1 LESFWSSYPHAI
13 CKTFWRTSEARE
25 WRIRWGSFSLYGV
38 KLHMV
43 CATNRVPISYELIAA
58 NVAEVRLTEELLE
71 EASGILVPKEDPARR
86 LLGDL
91 AYQSEASERELAKHG
106 MALVTE
112 RARQYGVRQQVE
124 IAFSSLKRVFGVD
137 ETLATTLTGL
147 ATRLAAKITAY
158 TYAFYV
164 NRLLGRPQG
173 RMKDLSA

>member
-112 RARQYGVRQQVE
+112 RAGN
-124 IAFSSLKRVFGVD
+124 
-137 ETLATTLTGL
+137 TG
-147 ATRLAAKITAY
+147 
-158 TYAFYV
+158 
-164 NRLLGRPQG
+164 
-173 RMKDLSA
+173 